1 MHFIHINDPKDDS
14 NHKCKNIHGSKS
26 IEEKIDMVK
35 EAIKNNKKVYM
46 LIYMMGCG
54 PCEATRPEWYKL
66 EHSPLVKNLEGTNDI
81 YVVDI
86 DKNYVDKLSD
96 VMDTSDISGFPTLR
110 YIFDGKTEE
119 FESSSVPKKSR
130 ETESFAAWTQSHALE
145 SSMHYEE
152 ESDSKLNNSS
162 RKISP
167 LTRASNMPP
176 SSKSKSLTPST
187 MSSLTGPSRN
197 TASRNTPSRN
207 TPSHMS
213 SLTGPSSRSTPS
225 RSTSS
230 TISSL
235 TGPSYMT
242 KRKPLVRT
250 ESLSSLFPLKMSSL
264 KSRSSRKRSSSR
276 KSSPKTNKNKT
287 AKNKKGG
294 KWSMKYKKSINC
306 KRPRGFSQKQ
316 HCKYGR
322 K

>member
-1 MHFIHINDPKDDS
+1 MHFIHINDPKDGS
-14 NHKCKNIHGSKS
+14 NHKCKNMHESKS
-26 IEEKIDMVK
+26 VDQKIEMVK
-35 EAIKNNKKVYM
+35 DAIKNNKKVYM

-66 EHSPLVKNLEGTNDI
+66 EHSPLVKGLGTDI

-86 DKNYVDKLSD
+86 DKNYINKLSD

-130 ETESFAAWTQSHALE
+130 ETESFAAWTQSHVGD

-162 RKISP
+162 RKMSP

-176 SSKSKSLTPST
+176 SSKSRSSASLSSLTP
-187 MSSLTGPSRN
+187 
-197 TASRNTPSRN
+197 
-207 TPSHMS
+207 
-213 SLTGPSSRSTPS
+213 
-225 RSTSS
+225 S

-242 KRKPLVRT
+242 KRKSVPMVRS
-250 ESLSSLFPLKMSSL
+250 ERLSSLFPGSMSSL
-264 KSRSSRKRSSSR
+264 TKSSSGKSSSGRRRSLKKRSSR
-276 KSSPKTNKNKT
+276 KSSSTRSSGKTYKNKSST
-287 AKNKKGG
+287 KKGG

-306 KRPRGFSQKQ
+306 KRPKGFSQKQ

-322 K
+322 S

>member
-1 MHFIHINDPKDDS
+1 MHFIHINDPTDSS
-14 NHKCKNIHGSKS
+14 NHKCKNVHASKS
-26 IEEKIDMVK
+26 LDKKIDMVK
-35 EAIKNNKKVYM
+35 DAIKNNKKVYM

-66 EHSPLVKNLEGTNDI
+66 EHSPLVKGLDNDI

-86 DKNYVDKLSD
+86 DKKFINRLSD

-119 FESSSVPKKSR
+119 FESSSVPTKSR
-130 ETESFAAWTQSHALE
+130 ETESFAAWTQSHIGD

-162 RKISP
+162 RKMSP
-167 LTRASNMPP
+167 LSRASNMPP
-176 SSKSKSLTPST
+176 SSNSNSKSRTPST
-187 MSSLTGPSRN
+187 MSSL
-197 TASRNTPSRN
+197 
-207 TPSHMS
+207 MV
-213 SLTGPSSRSTPS
+213 
-225 RSTSS
+225 
-230 TISSL
+230 
-235 TGPSYMT
+235 PSYMT
-242 KRKPLVRT
+242 KRKTTPMVKSER
-250 ESLSSLFPLKMSSL
+250 LSSLFPSSL
-264 KSRSSRKRSSSR
+264 SSLTNSSSGRKSLKKSSSR
-276 KSSPKTNKNKT
+276 KSSSTRSSGKRSSSTRPSS
-287 AKNKKGG
+287 KKYTYIVNSNLKAG